1 MYMDYELLNA
11 QLINLIE
18 DYKDNKIGVLSNVS
32 SLLYLEMKNV
42 NWVGFYYLKDNYLL
56 LGPFQGKPA
65 CMKIEVGKGVCGTS
79 VSKDEAIV
87 VEDVHTFSGH
97 IACDAASNSEIVIP
111 IHKDGKIWGVL
122 DIDSPLTNNF
132 NNFDLVGLNKIVKT
146 IEGII

>member
-1 MYMDYELLNA
+1 MDYELLNA

>member
-1 MYMDYELLNA
+1 MDYELLNA

-132 NNFDLVGLNKIVKT
+132 NNSV
-146 IEGII
+146 